1 MNEDAEIQNIVG
13 FFRLYTRSDLRG
25 AVSDD
30 ELAVCAREIRTRIA
44 QGSEDA
50 VLMRCIGLFMTTR
63 LRMNY
68 DEASGRSIVAAARQ
82 LLTKQPASGG
92 S

>member
-1 MNEDAEIQNIVG
+1 MSEDAEIQNIVG

-30 ELAVCAREIRTRIA
+30 ELAVCARDIRTRIA

-50 VLMRCIGLFMTTR
+50 GLMRCIGQFMTNK
-63 LRMNY
+63 LRMHY
-68 DEASGRSIVAAARQ
+68 DEGACRSIVAATRQ
-82 LLTKQPASGG
+82 LLMRQPASGG
-92 S
+92 A